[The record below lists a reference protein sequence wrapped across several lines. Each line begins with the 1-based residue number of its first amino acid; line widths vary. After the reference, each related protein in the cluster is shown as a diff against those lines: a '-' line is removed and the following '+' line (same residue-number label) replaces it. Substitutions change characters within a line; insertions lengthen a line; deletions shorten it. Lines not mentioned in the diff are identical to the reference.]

1 MADVSESL
9 KKSRVKTQFKT
20 GAKQVEIARKGGI
33 ASGESKLHAKTL
45 RKAMEAIL
53 ANTYNDK
60 SGQKL
65 SGAEVLALNMFKIAS
80 SKDRNAVNAYRAV
93 METSGAHNAADD
105 AITDETRK
113 AIAELMDGLNKGNG
127 NKDTE

>member
-1 MADVSESL
+1 MAATPEEL
-9 KKSRVKTQFKT
+9 KKR
-20 GAKQVEIARKGGI
+20 GAKTRFKPGKEQAKIAKMGAE
-33 ASGESKLHAKTL
+33 ASIKARQHKKTL
-45 RKAMEAIL
+45 RLAMEAIL
-53 ANTYNDK
+53 SDTYKDK
-60 SGQKL
+60 SGQEL